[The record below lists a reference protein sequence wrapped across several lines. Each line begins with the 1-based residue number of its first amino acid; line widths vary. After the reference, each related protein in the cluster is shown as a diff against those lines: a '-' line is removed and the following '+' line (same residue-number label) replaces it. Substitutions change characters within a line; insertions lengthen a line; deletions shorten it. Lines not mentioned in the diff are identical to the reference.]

1 MRIYI
6 IVFLLLMSTLPVSAQ
21 IERKPAPA
29 NADSA
34 NKVDPKEKAGK
45 QSRKERIKD
54 LDLTREQRG
63 KMKEINQAGK
73 AAKDT
78 IDNNASLSEQ
88 EKKKQLREL
97 NKDQAQKIQ
106 AILTPEQREKFKA
119 NRQNNQ

>member
-1 MRIYI
+1 MKIYVI
-6 IVFLLLMSTLPVSAQ
+6 IFLLLMSTLPVSAQ
-21 IERKPAPA
+21 IERRPVAAK
-29 NADSA
+29 ADSA
-34 NKVDPKEKAGK
+34 KTVDPNEKANK

-54 LDLTREQRG
+54 LDLTKEQRI

-73 AAKDT
+73 AAKDA
-78 IDNNASLSEQ
+78 IDNNASLSDQ

-119 NRQNNQ
+119 NRPNNQ